1 MKNKIIKSFLFK
13 SMISILLFL
22 IFLIGIKTDK
32 DFEKII
38 YKSFYH
44 NNISFAKF
52 NDTYNKLF
60 GDLFP
65 LNNISD
71 LSVEVFNEKI
81 NYLSFNEYK
90 DGVLLT
96 LEDGYLVP
104 FIDDGII
111 IFKGYKKD
119 YGNVIVVQNSDDLE
133 IWYCNIKNN
142 NINLYEYVEKG
153 DYVGEVDNNKLV
165 LVFYR
170 NGEIEDYKKYI

>member
-1 MKNKIIKSFLFK
+1 MKNDIIKSFLFK

-22 IFLIGIKTDK
+22 VFIIGKKLDK
-32 DFEKII
+32 DFEEII
-38 YKSFYH
+38 YRNFYY

-52 NDTYNKLF
+52 NKIYTKIF

-65 LNNISD
+65 LNNITD
-71 LSVEVFNEKI
+71 LTIEVFDEKI
-81 NYLSFNEYK
+81 SYLGSEEYK

-111 IFKGYKKD
+111 IYKGYKKD
-119 YGNVIVVQNSDDLE
+119 YGNVIVVQASDDLE
-133 IWYCNIKNN
+133 IWYCNIKDNN
-142 NINLYEYVEKG
+142 ANLYEYVKKG
-153 DYVGEVDNNKLV
+153 DYVGEAENNKLI

-170 NGEIEDYKKYI
+170 NGEIENYKKYI